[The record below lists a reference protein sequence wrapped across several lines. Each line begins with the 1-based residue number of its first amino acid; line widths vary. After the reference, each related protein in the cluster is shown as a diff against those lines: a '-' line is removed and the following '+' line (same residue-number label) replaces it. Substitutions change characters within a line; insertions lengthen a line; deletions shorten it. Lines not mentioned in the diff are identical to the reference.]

1 MAYEKNICG
10 ECAHFSDTGICRIPM
25 VKNSYRSFFTAAC
38 VWFET
43 RKNNAE
49 METYKVNGKKE
60 AQPEKKAAAQPEGPK
75 ACAECGRILPLEK
88 FHKNRWGYTK
98 ICKECN
104 AKKVSKTLKEG
115 PKEDHSCDKLN
126 ESELYNEKEKKE
138 IIPNAQYSPQIVQ
151 DVLAKVADQ
160 ELANELTRRGYR
172 GHLVRE
178 VSMNLG

>member
-49 METYKVNGKKE
+49 METYKVNAKTE
-60 AQPEKKAAAQPEGPK
+60 AQPKAEKPVKEDPK
-75 ACAECGRILPLEK
+75 TKVCAECGKELPIEK

-115 PKEDHSCDKLN
+115 GKEDQKRAI
-126 ESELYNEKEKKE
+126 EEQKE
-138 IIPNAQYSPQIVQ
+138 IIPNAQYSRRILH